1 MITLEKILIGKG
13 TLMILDIIIAV
24 LLLLCLL
31 YGLKKGFVFTL
42 VHTVGWVISMVLAY
56 FATPY
61 MSSFMKKNTGLFPWI
76 ESNLEGQL
84 GGSLTNVEEGL
95 NRLSL
100 VVNALT
106 SPAGSEIPVKTVSSL
121 AEIFFV
127 ICCFILAFVLIKV
140 LLGILAHFISKDY
153 RTGNIRIFDRIL
165 GGVTGLILGAILV
178 ILGLTAI
185 TFIAGI
191 FPSSLGETFNAQLET
206 SYVSKEIFENNA
218 LLVLLQNYIKI

>member
-1 MITLEKILIGKG
+1 
-13 TLMILDIIIAV
+13 MILDIVVAV
-24 LLLLCLL
+24 LLLLCFL

-42 VHTVGWVISMVLAY
+42 IHTAGWVVSMVLAY

-61 MSSFMKKNTGLFPWI
+61 VSSFIEKNTGLFPWI

-84 GGSLTNVEEGL
+84 GDSLTNIEDGL

-100 VVNALT
+100 IVKALV
-106 SPAGSEIPVKTVSSL
+106 SPAGSEIPVETSSTL
-121 AEIFFV
+121 AEIFFT
-127 ICCFILAFVLIKV
+127 ILCFLLAFILIKV
-140 LLGILAHFISKDY
+140 LLGLLAHFISKDY
-153 RTGNIRIFDRIL
+153 RTGNIRVFDRIL
-165 GGVTGLILGAILV
+165 GGITGLVLGAILV

-185 TFIAGI
+185 TFLAGI

-218 LLVLLQNYIKI
+218 LLVLLQNYIKT